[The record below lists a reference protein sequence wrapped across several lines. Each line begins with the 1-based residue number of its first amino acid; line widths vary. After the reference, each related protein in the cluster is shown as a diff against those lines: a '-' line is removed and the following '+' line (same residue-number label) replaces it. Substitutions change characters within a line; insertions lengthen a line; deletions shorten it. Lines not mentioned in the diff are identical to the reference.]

1 MDRRALTTPR
11 IADRDSLCE
20 FADALAEHA
29 RRIEQEIARL
39 KRAPGERD
47 AITALFRAVHNIKGD
62 AALCQIDTGV
72 AMAHPV
78 ENVLARIR
86 NGELQFTPLLG
97 DVLLLTIDR
106 LELATEALVLGQ
118 RIEHLRL
125 RDIVAGL
132 DVLAGA
138 RSEDADAHAVAL
150 IEHITGFRPAGS
162 EVALRGRG
170 LRSAADDPRTADDLQ
185 FFRSLA
191 QQLEEHSPLLK
202 GRTGRIL
209 RLALD
214 TNREAGTPIDPV
226 QLEAAVY
233 AHDLGMMFIPE
244 AVWIKTG
251 KLSDTDRLALHRH
264 PGYAA
269 GLLARMPG
277 WEAAAAMVAQ
287 HHEMPDGSGY
297 PAGCPA
303 PDIVPGA
310 QVLSIVDAFEAIMLK
325 HAERGRTRSVLRAA
339 AEINANPNQFAAE
352 WIQHFNLVIRR
363 IVER

>member
-162 EVALRGRG
+162 EV
-170 LRSAADDPRTADDLQ
+170 
-185 FFRSLA
+185 
-191 QQLEEHSPLLK
+191 
-202 GRTGRIL
+202 
-209 RLALD
+209 
-214 TNREAGTPIDPV
+214 
-226 QLEAAVY
+226 
-233 AHDLGMMFIPE
+233 
-244 AVWIKTG
+244 
-251 KLSDTDRLALHRH
+251 DR
-264 PGYAA
+264 
-269 GLLARMPG
+269 
-277 WEAAAAMVAQ
+277 
-287 HHEMPDGSGY
+287 
-297 PAGCPA
+297 
-303 PDIVPGA
+303 
-310 QVLSIVDAFEAIMLK
+310 K
-325 HAERGRTRSVLRAA
+325 SV
-339 AEINANPNQFAAE
+339 
-352 WIQHFNLVIRR
+352 V
-363 IVER
+363 